1 MRSILL
7 LSTVALILL
16 LVSTAHG
23 QKQKAPKPQ
32 EEKIELKVGENYPMK
47 IIKLAPAERKIGL
60 SIRALKSDEFRA
72 DWESYQEGAG
82 DGTATL
88 GDHFRNR

>member
-32 EEKIELKVGENYPMK
+32 EEKIELKGFLTDGGMTNIVEGGALYLHDEDASQVVVPCLLHGGEHGGPGVHS
-47 IIKLAPAERKIGL
+47 E
-60 SIRALKSDEFRA
+60 
-72 DWESYQEGAG
+72 
-82 DGTATL
+82 
-88 GDHFRNR
+88 